1 MGNDLLKERWMM
13 QQHTW
18 PLRRVATAGPVYR
31 FAIMEVQVYRY
42 RILTKWHNCK
52 RGHCSEEKKRVA

>member
-1 MGNDLLKERWMM
+1 M